1 MCGIAGFANSRISP
15 EDRLAAVRRMCGA
28 MVHRG
33 PDDEGIVACG
43 DATLGMRR
51 LAIFDPA
58 NGHQPMVTP
67 DGRFTL
73 IFNGAIYNF
82 QALRRELAAAGHSFR
97 TQCDTEVLLAA
108 YAQWGERCLPRL
120 QGMFAF
126 AVWDAQEKSLFLARD
141 AFGIKPLYFRHETGG
156 PLLFASELN
165 ALLASRA
172 FAAEIDSQSVS
183 SYLAWLAVPAP
194 RTIYRGVRSLRPGEC
209 AVWKAGQLAVRSH
222 WTFGT
227 IPRSQDVCAT
237 REAFTT
243 ELRARLETSIRAHV
257 IADVPVGA
265 FLSGGLDS
273 AVVVGLMSRI
283 GGARLKTFSIT
294 FPEAD
299 FSEAEAAA
307 QTARHFGTEHH
318 PVELT
323 GSRLAGDLGGILA
336 HLDQPTGDGINTYYA
351 SQAARAGGV
360 TVALSGLGGDELFGG
375 YPSFRDLPRL
385 ARWLPW
391 WRTLPRAVRDRLVAQ
406 LRRGDT
412 RRRKLADFL
421 QHARNLPEL
430 AALQRRVFDGR
441 TRRSLLNPDLNL
453 FSSAQ
458 ARAHHPELEAL
469 TRELEDAGEFETI
482 SAWELRTYMAD
493 VLLRDSDVMSMRH
506 SLELRVPFIDR
517 PFIEW
522 LWRQPSRFKDDQHP
536 PKAALAEA
544 VRDVL
549 PPDLLTRAKR
559 GFTLPFPLWMK
570 RELKPFLDATFA
582 PDSIGRSGL
591 FNPDATAAFWR
602 NYVAGSDTREWSRVW
617 SLAVLIDFAN
627 RHTAAGAKASPESRP
642 PQVDL
647 STRSTPRPVEVS
659 RQGRTLL
666 MAPEIFATE
675 GGIPRILRLYLKAL
689 CDLAGDDRAVRLLVL
704 NDSVVDSGD
713 LRRYANDRLDDWYV
727 CSKKKDRF
735 IQAALRMSRGCD
747 TIVCGHVAQLPVA
760 LAARCL
766 NPRLKYY
773 LIAHGIEVWR
783 RFSLAERLALR
794 GAKKIFC
801 VSDFTRRELL
811 RHRALPDG
819 KVVVLHNA
827 LDPYFEI
834 KGKAPLAST
843 APVILAV
850 TRLTYADRYKGVEH
864 LIEAM
869 PAVLAAVPNARLR
882 IIGRGDDLPRL
893 QALRDKRALGT
904 AVEFLGFVEDD
915 RMAKEFDGCRLFA
928 LPSEREGFGLVFL
941 EAMAHGRPCLGARAG
956 GIPEVI
962 TDETGMLTAYGDVP
976 GLAQAII
983 AALGRSWDENLILT
997 RARHFSYSPFRE
1009 RLASL
1014 LAS

>member
-1 MCGIAGFANSRISP
+1 MI
-15 EDRLAAVRRMCGA
+15 
-28 MVHRG
+28 HRG
-33 PDDEGIVACG
+33 PDDEGIVSCG

-82 QALRRELAAAGHSFR
+82 QALRQELAGAGHSFR

-126 AVWDAQEKSLFLARD
+126 AVWDAREKSLFLARD
-141 AFGIKPLYFRHETGG
+141 PFGIKPLYFRHETGG

-165 ALLASRA
+165 ALLASGA
-172 FAAEIDSQSVS
+172 FTAEIDPQSVA

-209 AVWKAGQLAVRSH
+209 AVWKAGQLTVRSH

-227 IPRSQDVCAT
+227 IPRSTEICST

-243 ELRARLETSIRAHV
+243 ELRARLETTIRAHV

-273 AVVVGLMSRI
+273 AVVVGLMTRI
-283 GGARLKTFSIT
+283 SGARLKTFSIT
-294 FPEAD
+294 FPEAA
-299 FSEAEAAA
+299 FSEADAAA
-307 QTARHFGTEHH
+307 QTAQHFGTEHH

-323 GSRLAGDLGGILA
+323 GSRLAGDLDRILG
-336 HLDQPTGDGINTYYA
+336 HFDQPTGDGINTYYA

-385 ARWLPW
+385 AHWLPW
-391 WRTLPRAVRDRLVAQ
+391 WRALPRALRDQLVAR

-453 FSSAQ
+453 FSSSQ
-458 ARAHHPELEAL
+458 IRAHHPELDAL
-469 TRELEDAGEFETI
+469 TRELEGAGEFATI

-522 LWRQPSRFKDDQHP
+522 LWRQPSRFKDEQNP
-536 PKAALAEA
+536 PKAALAAA
-544 VRDVL
+544 VRDIL
-549 PPDLLTRAKR
+549 PADLLTRKKQ

-582 PDSIGRSGL
+582 ADSIGQSGL
-591 FNPDATAAFWR
+591 FNPDPTAAFWQDF
-602 NYVAGSDTREWSRVW
+602 VKGSDDRGWSRVW

-627 RHTAAGAKASPESRP
+627 RRMPAGTKALSEPRGSVVE
-642 PQVDL
+642 L
-647 STRSTPRPVEVS
+647 STRTELRPLEVG
-659 RQGRTLL
+659 RRGRTLL

-675 GGIPRILRLYLKAL
+675 GGIPRILQLYLKAL
-689 CDLAGDDRAVRLLVL
+689 CDLAGNDRAVRLLAL
-704 NDSVVDSGD
+704 NDAVVDSSD

-735 IQAALRMSRGCD
+735 IKAALRMSRGCD
-747 TIVCGHVAQLPVA
+747 TIICGHVAQLPVA

-766 NPRLKYY
+766 NPRLRYY
-773 LIAHGIEVWR
+773 LVAHGIEVWR
-783 RFSLAERLALR
+783 RFTLAERLALR
-794 GAKKIFC
+794 GAEKILC

-811 RHRALPDG
+811 KHCALPADR
-819 KVVVLHNA
+819 VVVLHNA
-827 LDPYFEI
+827 LDSHFEI
-834 KGKAPLAST
+834 RDGTPLGRTKA
-843 APVILAV
+843 VIL
-850 TRLTYADRYKGVEH
+850 TISRLNYADRYKGIDQ

-869 PAVLAAVPNARLR
+869 PAVRHVLPDATLR
-882 IIGRGDDLPRL
+882 IVGRGDDLPRL
-893 QALRDKRALGT
+893 QKLCRSLKLEQT
-904 AVEFLGFVEDD
+904 VEFLGFVSD
-915 RMAKEFDGCRLFA
+915 RDLVAELDNCRLFA
-928 LPSEREGFGLVFL
+928 LPSTREGFGLVFL
-941 EAMAHGRPCLGARAG
+941 EAMAHGRPCLGVRAG
-956 GIPEVI
+956 GVPEVI
-962 TDETGMLTAYGDVP
+962 TAETGLLAEADNASDLADACVK
-976 GLAQAII
+976 GLQHPWEAAAILRR
-983 AALGRSWDENLILT
+983 AHEFSYPQFKLRLGRE
-997 RARHFSYSPFRE
+997 
-1009 RLASL
+1009 LAKSSS
-1014 LAS
+1014 A